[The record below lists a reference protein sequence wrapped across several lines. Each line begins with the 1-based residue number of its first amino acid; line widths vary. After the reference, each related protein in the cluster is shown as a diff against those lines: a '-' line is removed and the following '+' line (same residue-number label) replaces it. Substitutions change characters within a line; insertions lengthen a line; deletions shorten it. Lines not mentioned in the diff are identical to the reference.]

1 MSEEKPIY
9 ITMNKY
15 LKETPMLDFSNE
27 SIQRLIEKQKW
38 RELDDFERV
47 RSIYNFVRD
56 ECPRNQRKIE

>member
-1 MSEEKPIY
+1 
-9 ITMNKY
+9 MNKY

-56 ECPRNQRKIE
+56 ECLRNQRKIE

>member
-1 MSEEKPIY
+1 
-9 ITMNKY
+9 MNKY